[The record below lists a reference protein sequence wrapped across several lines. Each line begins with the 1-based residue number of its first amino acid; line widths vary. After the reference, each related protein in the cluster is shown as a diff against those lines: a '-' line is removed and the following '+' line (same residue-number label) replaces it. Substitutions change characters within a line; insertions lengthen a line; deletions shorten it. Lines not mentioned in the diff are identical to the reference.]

1 MFRLV
6 NSIGR
11 NLYVVGWDRDG
22 IASQRRT
29 PIEPF
34 AESIIRWDRGIL
46 QCSCHRNNGM
56 RR

>member
-22 IASQRRT
+22 MASQRRT

-34 AESIIRWDRGIL
+34 AESVIRWDRGIL
-46 QCSCHRNNGM
+46 QCSRHRNNGM